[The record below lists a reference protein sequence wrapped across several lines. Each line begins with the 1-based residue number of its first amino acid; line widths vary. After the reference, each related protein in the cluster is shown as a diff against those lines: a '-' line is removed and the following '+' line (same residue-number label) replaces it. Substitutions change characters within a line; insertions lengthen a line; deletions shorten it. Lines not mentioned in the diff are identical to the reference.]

1 MAEEIDLS
9 QFGLGTEDETNLA
22 QTRALFSQ
30 FGLGSP
36 EQRASE
42 LEEQKKMTRANI
54 LFDLA
59 QAGLIIASTPPV
71 RGESPA
77 ATLARAAAASQFL
90 PKVGARS
97 AELQKTKTAMDAQ
110 QRQVDMAAVN
120 RMLTKRDTRE
130 AFQREK
136 ELYEVKNPDMRTLY
150 FINPEGNLS
159 IQGEFDYRD
168 PTQKKNYDAKVKT
181 GNFFTETT
189 VKPLIEDIGKAPT
202 NYFVGNTR
210 IIGGKT
216 YNKSE
221 ILSLTPFAANR
232 LIKKGVKLTQTDL
245 QPTDISTF
253 YRVSRGP
260 NPLLPEEERVKAEN
274 YILIP
279 EIRQIQASDT
289 GAAALLKKNN
299 WLEGISTEYDTA
311 VASIREIENDLRQR
325 NFDTSQVPMYKTEV
339 AKDGT
344 ESVTEITVG
353 TPGDFI
359 ATINEINDK
368 IKSGFNTNLSEKQKQ
383 LIELDT
389 FRKKEVIKE
398 EFTIDESIVYE
409 LDKDGTLQMVK
420 RFKSK
425 NDDYFKFLNSNKS
438 YMTSEQI
445 GPYMEAKARSLI
457 RADEGEPTKL
467 VYATSPITLLNG
479 DKIAKGEG
487 FYATNKEISAFKGSL
502 GAAPQPANLITLFSS
517 DGSTVRTF
525 DNSVANKAEIIKLIT
540 EEGYTDNGDLYKQA
554 IQSIPELP
562 DSERGLFLTLI
573 SNPEIVE
580 AYANGTLDQSNPA
593 QVNMINNLITV
604 LSETQTSMDP
614 NLGYEI
620 TKPKM
625 TLPKN
630 ILEAINSREKINEEG
645 GKLSI
650 PAYPIQPSEI
660 KQDLVPIERDET
672 GAVDYDNFAAK
683 PTFLVNGTIDLS
695 VAQDIGKI
703 LPDFGNF
710 MAGVIFK
717 PIGVGEGYAGDSGKI
732 NSQAKK
738 ILDNLSRKIQI
749 VSRREITG
757 KAFALDVTNIQK
769 LASAIEP
776 GALKSDIDAL
786 SALLALRDSFTDAY
800 ERELSKLDQP
810 RLYGF
815 NDLVE
820 ARIGAQELQGM
831 ISELTVAVGI
841 YEANIFGDAVGKAMS
856 ASSDTSSN
864 ILDASSFASD
874 ATEDFNK

>member
-77 ATLARAAAASQFL
+77 ATLARAAAASQFF

-150 FINPEGNLS
+150 YMTPEGTLA
-159 IQGEFDYRD
+159 IQGEFDYRN
-168 PTQKKNYDAKVKT
+168 PTQKKDYDAKVKT
-181 GNFFTETT
+181 GNFYTEAT
-189 VKPLIEDIGKAPT
+189 VKPIIEDIGKAPT
-202 NYFVGNTR
+202 TYFVGNNKILEGT
-210 IIGGKT
+210 T
-216 YNKSE
+216 YNKGE
-221 ILSLTPFAANR
+221 LKSLTPFAANR
-232 LIKKGVKLTQTDL
+232 LIKKGVDLTQTDL
-245 QPTDISTF
+245 QPTDILTF
-253 YRVSRGP
+253 YRVSRVP
-260 NPLLPEEERVKAEN
+260 NPLLPKEERDKKEN
-274 YILIP
+274 YILKP

-289 GAAALLKKNN
+289 TTANKLKRDN

-339 AKDGT
+339 AEDGT

-359 ATINEINDK
+359 ATINAINEK
-368 IKSGFNTNLSEKQKQ
+368 INLGFNTNLSEKQKQ
-383 LIELDT
+383 LIKLDT
-389 FRKKEVIKE
+389 FRKERVIEE
-398 EFTIDESIVYE
+398 EFKIDESAVYT
-409 LDKDGTLQMVK
+409 LNADGKLQMVE

-425 NDDYFKFLNSNKS
+425 NDDYFDLLNSNTS
-438 YMTSEQI
+438 YMSSEEI

-457 RADEGEPTKL
+457 RADEGDSTKL
-467 VYATSPITLLNG
+467 VYATSPITLPNG

-487 FYATNKEISAFKGSL
+487 FYATNKEIAAFKGSL
-502 GAAPQPANLITLFSS
+502 GPAPEPTNLITLYSS
-517 DGSTVRTF
+517 DGSTVKTF
-525 DNSVANKAEIIKLIT
+525 DNSVANKAEIMRLIM

-562 DSERGLFLTLI
+562 NSERGVFLSLI
-573 SNPEIVE
+573 STPQLVE
-580 AYANGTLDQSNPA
+580 DYGNGTLDQTRPD
-593 QVNMINNLITV
+593 QVELINNLVSI
-604 LSETQTSMDP
+604 LSQTTTTMDP
-614 NLGYEI
+614 TLGYEI
-620 TKPKM
+620 SKPKM
-625 TLPKN
+625 ALPKG
-630 ILEAINSREKINEEG
+630 ILEAINNREKLNKEGNE
-645 GKLSI
+645 LSI
-650 PAYPIQPSEI
+650 PAYPIQPDEI
-660 KQDLVPIERDET
+660 KQDLIPIERDET
-672 GAVDYDNFAAK
+672 GAVDYDKFAAR
-683 PTFLVNGTIDLS
+683 PTFVVSGKVDLS

-703 LPDFGNF
+703 LPDLGNF
-710 MAGVIFK
+710 LTGVIFAPLGLSEK
-717 PIGVGEGYAGDSGKI
+717 YAGKRGQI
-732 NSQAKK
+732 NAKAK
-738 ILDNLSRKIQI
+738 QVLKNLARKITY
-749 VSRREITG
+749 VTREEISG
-757 KAFALDVTNIQK
+757 KAFASDIKNIEDLVT
-769 LASAIEP
+769 AIKP
-776 GALKSDIDAL
+776 GALKSDLDAL
-786 SALLALRDSFTDAY
+786 ETLRALRDGFTQAY
-800 ERELSKLDQP
+800 AFELSKLNQTE
-810 RLYGF
+810 LYGF
-815 NDLVE
+815 KDLVD
-820 ARIGAQELQGM
+820 ARISAQQLQGM

-841 YEANIFGDAVGKAMS
+841 YEANIFGEGVNKAMS
-856 ASSDTSSN
+856 ASGDTSSG
-864 ILDASSFASD
+864 ILNTSSSASEV
-874 ATEDFNK
+874 TQ